1 MKNYQIVYKETLIH
15 TFNVEANSEAEAKV
29 VFEEKLAYGEFDFSD
44 GEIDTTEF
52 SIKEDEIMKTYN
64 FKVCFGEGRHADGL
78 YSVQAENEDMAYD
91 IALQYGI

>member
-15 TFNVEANSEAEAKV
+15 TFNVEANSEAEAKA

-52 SIKEDEIMKTYN
+52 IIKED
-64 FKVCFGEGRHADGL
+64 
-78 YSVQAENEDMAYD
+78 
-91 IALQYGI
+91 